1 MTSSAARVAS
11 IADATPLTSKVW
23 LTFKEACDH
32 STLGHHTV
40 RLLLH
45 QGKIRGRRVGKKW
58 VISRES
64 IDAFL
69 EEPHRKARV
78 ALDGMRG

>member
-1 MTSSAARVAS
+1 MNTAAEH
-11 IADATPLTSKVW
+11 IAEAPSTPLQSKVW

-32 STLGHHTV
+32 STLGHHTI
-40 RLLLH
+40 RQLLK
-45 QGKIRGRRVGKKW
+45 QGKIRGRHVGKKW
-58 VISRES
+58 VVSRES

-69 EEPHRKARV
+69 EEPHRKVRV